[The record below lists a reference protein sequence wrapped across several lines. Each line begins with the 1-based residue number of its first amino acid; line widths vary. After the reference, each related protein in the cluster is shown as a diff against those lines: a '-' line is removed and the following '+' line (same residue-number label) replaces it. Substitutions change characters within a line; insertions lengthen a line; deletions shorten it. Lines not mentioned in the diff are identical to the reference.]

1 MKLLKEIVPY
11 VVIVVVVVL
20 IRTFIVTPVRV
31 DGGSMNKTLENG
43 DILLLWKLGSI
54 KREDIIVLDE
64 VMDDE
69 VIIKRVIG
77 LPGETVEI
85 KKGKIYINGEV
96 YEDSYAYGE
105 TSDCEEITLGSD
117 EYFILGDNRLISKDS
132 RYFGSIKEKDIKGK
146 IIFRLFPLTKM
157 GNI

>member
-1 MKLLKEIVPY
+1 MKILKEIVPY
-11 VVIVVVVVL
+11 VVIVLVVVL
-20 IRTFIVTPVRV
+20 IRTFIITPVRV

-43 DILLLWKLGSI
+43 DILLLWKLGNVD
-54 KREDIIVLDE
+54 REDIIVLDE

-69 VIIKRVIG
+69 IIIKRVIG
-77 LPGETVEI
+77 MPGETVEI
-85 KKGKIYINGEV
+85 KRGKIYINGEV

-146 IIFRLFPLTKM
+146 IVFRLFPLTEIGK
-157 GNI
+157 I